1 MRFLA
6 ICNCFLLDMFVL
18 CFSLFF
24 VSIFSSFSGFNGAFY
39 MIPFSLPFSVSVKH
53 LLAFMK
59 CYLLVFRLLPNLLVH
74 LGCCNNTTGWVACE
88 QQKFVSHSTGG
99 WQSKIRVPAWL
110 SFVSGEGPL
119 QGCRLPTCWCFLIQ
133 SKR

>member
-1 MRFLA
+1 
-6 ICNCFLLDMFVL
+6 
-18 CFSLFF
+18 
-24 VSIFSSFSGFNGAFY
+24 

-133 SKR
+133 SKRWGTLSLPPLWEHYSSCGLSLFDLILPKGPIS